1 VSDRHRNPLA
11 WVAAIAVPLLLVAVV
26 ALQRGIDS
34 QRSALEKQG
43 DELLVQSGPLLKKLS
58 LGYDA
63 LLGDIYWT
71 RAVQYYGAKLPTS
84 DRDFR
89 LLAPLL
95 NVATTLDPN
104 LVPAYHFGAFFLS
117 EKQGG
122 AGRPDL
128 AVDLVKKGIAA
139 NPNNVQISADLGFL
153 YYMRLKDYD
162 KAAAAYLETSKISSA
177 PQLFKILA
185 ARIASKGGALD
196 TSRMIWSEVYET
208 SQDEQVKKRALQ
220 ELKGLKAQSDEIQLD
235 QLAEDYH
242 ARFGRYPQSTRD
254 LVDAG
259 MIKGLGIPLDP
270 DGFPYGFGSDGKS
283 QLDPKSTVIIDPG
296 APTPK

>member
-1 VSDRHRNPLA
+1 MSERHRNPLA
-11 WVAAIAVPLLLVAVV
+11 WLAAIVLPLLLVAVV

-34 QRSALEKQG
+34 SRLALEKQG
-43 DELLVQSGPLLKKLS
+43 DELLVQSGPLLKRLS

-84 DRDFR
+84 DRDFH

-95 NVATTLDPN
+95 DVATTLDPN
-104 LVPAYHFGAFFLS
+104 LLPAYHFGAFFLS

-139 NPNNVQISADLGFL
+139 NPNNWTLSSDLGFL

-162 KAAAAYLETSKISSA
+162 KAAATYLETSKIPGA
-177 PQLFKILA
+177 PQFFKILA
-185 ARIASKGGALD
+185 ARIALKGGAFD

-208 SQDEQVKKRALQ
+208 TKDENVKKHALE
-220 ELKGLKAQSDEIQLD
+220 ELKGLKAQSDEMQLD
-235 QLAEDYH
+235 QLAQDYH
-242 ARFGRYPQSTRD
+242 SRFGRYPQSTRD
-254 LVDAG
+254 LVEAAI
-259 MIKGLGIPLDP
+259 IKGVPLDP
-270 DGFPYGFGSDGKS
+270 DGFPYAFGPDGKS
-283 QLDPKSTVIIDPG
+283 QLDPNSTVTIDPG
-296 APTPK
+296 APTPQ

>member
-11 WVAAIAVPLLLVAVV
+11 WLAAIVVPVLLVCIV
-26 ALQRGIDS
+26 ALQQGIDS
-34 QRSALEKQG
+34 ERGALEKQG
-43 DELLVQSGPLLKKLS
+43 DELLVQSGPLLKRLS

-84 DRDFR
+84 DRDFH

-95 NVATTLDPN
+95 DVATTLDLN
-104 LVPAYHFGAFFLS
+104 LLPAYHFGAFFLS

-139 NPNNVQISADLGFL
+139 NPNNVQISADLGFI
-153 YYMRLKDYD
+153 YYMKLKDYE
-162 KAAAAYLETSKISSA
+162 KAAATYLETSKIPGAS
-177 PQLFKILA
+177 PLFKVLA
-185 ARIASKGGALD
+185 ARIATRGGALD

-208 SQDEQVKKRALQ
+208 TKDEKIKTHALE
-220 ELKGLKAQSDEIQLD
+220 ELKGLKAQSDEMQLD
-235 QLAEDYH
+235 QLAQEYQT
-242 ARFGRYPQSTRD
+242 RFGHHPQSSRD
-254 LVDAG
+254 LVEAA
-259 MIKGLGIPLDP
+259 MIKGVPLDP
-270 DGFPYGFGSDGKS
+270 DGFPYGFGPDGKS
-283 QLDPKSTVIIDPG
+283 QLDAKSTVRIDPG
-296 APTPK
+296 AATPK

>member
-1 VSDRHRNPLA
+1 MSENHRNPLA
-11 WVAAIAVPLLLVAVV
+11 WLAAIAVPVLLVCVV

-34 QRSALEKQG
+34 QRNILEKQS
-43 DELLVQSGPLLKKLS
+43 DELLIQSGPLLKRLS

-63 LLGDIYWT
+63 LLGDLYWT

-84 DRDFR
+84 DRDFH

-104 LVPAYHFGAFFLS
+104 LIPAYHFGAFFLS

-139 NPNNVQISADLGFL
+139 NPDNIQISADLGFL
-153 YYMRLKDYD
+153 YYMRLKDYQ
-162 KAAAAYLETSKISSA
+162 KAAAAYLETSKIPGA
-177 PQLFKILA
+177 TQLFKVLA
-185 ARIASKGGALD
+185 ARIATKGGALD

-208 SQDEQVKKRALQ
+208 TQDEQVKKRAL
-220 ELKGLKAQSDEIQLD
+220 EALKGLKAQSDEMQLD
-235 QLAEDYH
+235 QLAEDYRS
-242 ARFGRYPQSTRD
+242 RFGRYPQSTRE
-254 LVDAG
+254 LVDAA
-259 MIKGLGIPLDP
+259 MIKGIPLDP
-270 DGFPYGFGSDGKS
+270 DGFPYVFGADGKS
-283 QLDPKSTVIIDPG
+283 QLDPKSTVTIDPG
-296 APTPK
+296 APAPK

>member
-1 VSDRHRNPLA
+1 VSERHRNRLA
-11 WVAAIAVPLLLVAVV
+11 WLAAIVVPVLLVGIV

-34 QRSALEKQG
+34 QRNILEKQS
-43 DELLVQSGPLLKKLS
+43 DELLIQSGPLLKRLS

-84 DRDFR
+84 DRDFH

-104 LVPAYHFGAFFLS
+104 LIPAYHFGAFFLS

-139 NPNNVQISADLGFL
+139 NPNNTQISADLGFL
-153 YYMRLKDYD
+153 YYMRLKDYQ
-162 KAAAAYLETSKISSA
+162 KAAAAYLETSKIPGAS
-177 PQLFKILA
+177 QLFKVLA
-185 ARIASKGGALD
+185 ARIASRGGALD

-208 SQDEQVKKRALQ
+208 TQDEQVKKRAL
-220 ELKGLKAQSDEIQLD
+220 EALKGLKAQSDEMQLD
-235 QLAEDYH
+235 QLAETYRS
-242 ARFGRYPQSTRD
+242 RFDRYPQSTRE
-254 LVDAG
+254 LVEAA
-259 MIKGLGIPLDP
+259 MIKGIPLDP
-270 DGFPYGFGSDGKS
+270 DGFPYVFGADGKS
-283 QLDPKSTVIIDPG
+283 QLDPKSTVTIDPG
-296 APTPK
+296 APAPK

>member
-1 VSDRHRNPLA
+1 VSDRHRNPLL
-11 WVAAIAVPLLLVAVV
+11 WLAAIVVPVLLVCIV

-34 QRSALEKQG
+34 ERGALERQG
-43 DELLVQSGPLLKKLS
+43 DELLVQSGPLLKRLS

-84 DRDFR
+84 DRDFH

-104 LVPAYHFGAFFLS
+104 FIPAYHFGAFFLS
-117 EKQGG
+117 ENQGG

-139 NPNNVQISADLGFL
+139 NPNNVQISADLGFI
-153 YYMRLKDYD
+153 YYMKLKDYE
-162 KAAAAYLETSKISSA
+162 KAAATYLETSKIPGAS
-177 PQLFKILA
+177 PLFKVLA
-185 ARIASKGGALD
+185 ARIATRGGALD
-196 TSRMIWSEVYET
+196 TSRMIWSDVYET
-208 SQDEQVKKRALQ
+208 SNDDNVKKHALE
-220 ELKGLKAQSDEIQLD
+220 ELKGLKAQSDEMQLD
-235 QLAEDYH
+235 QLAQEYRT
-242 ARFGRYPQSTRD
+242 RFGHYPQSTRE
-254 LVDAG
+254 LVEAG
-259 MIKGLGIPLDP
+259 MFKGVPVDP
-270 DGFPYGFGSDGKS
+270 DGFPYAFAPDGKS
-283 QLDPKSTVIIDPG
+283 QLDPKSTVMIDLG

>member
-1 VSDRHRNPLA
+1 MSGRHRNPLG
-11 WVAAIAVPLLLVAVV
+11 WLAAIVVPVLLVGVM

-34 QRSALEKQG
+34 SRSALEKQG
-43 DELLVQSGPLLKKLS
+43 DELLIQSGPLLKKLS
-58 LGYDA
+58 LGYGA

-84 DRDFR
+84 DRDFH

-95 NVATTLDPN
+95 DVATTLDPN
-104 LVPAYHFGAFFLS
+104 LIPAYHFGAFFLS

-139 NPNNVQISADLGFL
+139 NPDSWTLSSDLGFL

-162 KAAAAYLETSKISSA
+162 KAAAAYLETSKIPGA
-177 PQLFKILA
+177 PQFFKILA
-185 ARIASKGGALD
+185 ARIASKGGAFD

-208 SQDEQVKKRALQ
+208 TKDENVKKHALE

-235 QLAEDYH
+235 QLAQDYH
-242 ARFGRYPQSTRD
+242 TRFGHYPQSTHD
-254 LVDAG
+254 LVEAA
-259 MIKGLGIPLDP
+259 MIKGVPLDP
-270 DGFPYGFGSDGKS
+270 DGFPYAFGPDGKS
-283 QLDPKSTVIIDPG
+283 QLDAKSTVTIDPG

>member
-1 VSDRHRNPLA
+1 VSKRHRNPVA
-11 WVAAIAVPLLLVAVV
+11 WFAAIAVPVLLVAVV

-34 QRSALEKQG
+34 SRGTVEKQG
-43 DELLVQSGPLLKKLS
+43 DELLVQSGPLLKRLS

-71 RAVQYYGAKLPTS
+71 RAVQYYGGKLPTS
-84 DRDFR
+84 DRDFH

-95 NVATTLDPN
+95 DVATTLDPY

-139 NPNNVQISADLGFL
+139 NPNSWPLSSDLGFL

-162 KAAAAYLETSKISSA
+162 AAAAAYLETSKIPGA
-177 PQLFKILA
+177 PQFFKILA
-185 ARIASKGGALD
+185 ARIASKGGAFD

-208 SQDEQVKKRALQ
+208 TKDENVKKHALD

-235 QLAEDYH
+235 QLAQDYH
-242 ARFGRYPQSTRD
+242 TRFGRYPQSTRD
-254 LVDAG
+254 LVEAA
-259 MIKGLGIPLDP
+259 MIKGMPLDP
-270 DGFPYGFGSDGKS
+270 DGFPYAFGPDGKS
-283 QLDPKSTVIIDPG
+283 QLDPKSSVTIDPG

>member
-1 VSDRHRNPLA
+1 VSERHRNPLA
-11 WVAAIAVPLLLVAVV
+11 WLAAIVVPVLFVCVV

-34 QRSALEKQG
+34 QRNILEKQS
-43 DELLVQSGPLLKKLS
+43 DELLIQSGPLLKRLS

-63 LLGDIYWT
+63 LLGDLYWT

-84 DRDFR
+84 DRDFH

-104 LVPAYHFGAFFLS
+104 LIPAYHFGAFFLS

-139 NPNNVQISADLGFL
+139 NPNNTQISADLGFL
-153 YYMRLKDYD
+153 YYMRLKDYQ
-162 KAAAAYLETSKISSA
+162 KAAAAYLETSKIPGAS
-177 PQLFKILA
+177 QLFKVLA
-185 ARIASKGGALD
+185 ARIASRGGALD

-208 SQDEQVKKRALQ
+208 TQDEQVKKRAL
-220 ELKGLKAQSDEIQLD
+220 EALKGLKAQSDEMQLD
-235 QLAEDYH
+235 QLAETY
-242 ARFGRYPQSTRD
+242 RSRLGRYPQSTRE
-254 LVDAG
+254 LVEAA
-259 MIKGLGIPLDP
+259 MIKGIPLDP
-270 DGFPYGFGSDGKS
+270 DGFPYVFGPDGKS
-283 QLDPKSTVIIDPG
+283 QLDPKSTVTIDPG
-296 APTPK
+296 APAPK

>member
-1 VSDRHRNPLA
+1 VSERHRNPLA
-11 WVAAIAVPLLLVAVV
+11 WVAVVIVPVLLVCVV

-34 QRSALEKQG
+34 QRNILEKQS
-43 DELLVQSGPLLKKLS
+43 DELLIQSGPLLKRLS

-63 LLGDIYWT
+63 LLGDLYWT

-84 DRDFR
+84 DRDFH

-104 LVPAYHFGAFFLS
+104 LIPAYHFGAFFLS

-139 NPNNVQISADLGFL
+139 NPENIQISADLGFL
-153 YYMRLKDYD
+153 YYMRLKDYQ
-162 KAAAAYLETSKISSA
+162 KAAAAYLETSKIPGA
-177 PQLFKILA
+177 TKLFKVLA
-185 ARIASKGGALD
+185 ARIASRGGALD

-208 SQDEQVKKRALQ
+208 TQDEQVKKRAL
-220 ELKGLKAQSDEIQLD
+220 EALKGLKAQSDEMQLD
-235 QLAEDYH
+235 QLAETY
-242 ARFGRYPQSTRD
+242 RSRLGRYPQSTRE
-254 LVDAG
+254 LVEAA
-259 MIKGLGIPLDP
+259 MIKGIPLDP
-270 DGFPYGFGSDGKS
+270 DGFPYVFGADGKS
-283 QLDPKSTVIIDPG
+283 QLDPKSTVTIDPG
-296 APTPK
+296 APAPK

>member
-1 VSDRHRNPLA
+1 VSERHRNPLV
-11 WVAAIAVPLLLVAVV
+11 WLAAIVVPVLFVCVV

-34 QRSALEKQG
+34 QRNILEKQS
-43 DELLVQSGPLLKKLS
+43 DELLIQSGPLLKRLN

-84 DRDFR
+84 DRDFH

-104 LVPAYHFGAFFLS
+104 LIPAYHFGAFFLS

-139 NPNNVQISADLGFL
+139 NPNNTQISADLGFL
-153 YYMRLKDYD
+153 YYMRLKDYQR
-162 KAAAAYLETSKISSA
+162 AAAAYLETSKIPGAS
-177 PQLFKILA
+177 QLFKILA
-185 ARIASKGGALD
+185 ARIATKGGALD

-208 SQDEQVKKRALQ
+208 TRDEQVKKRAL
-220 ELKGLKAQSDEIQLD
+220 EALKGLKAQSDEMQLD

-242 ARFGRYPQSTRD
+242 ARFGRYPQSTRE
-254 LVDAG
+254 LVEAA
-259 MIKGLGIPLDP
+259 MIKGIPLDP
-270 DGFPYGFGSDGKS
+270 DGFPYVFRADGKS
-283 QLDPKSTVIIDPG
+283 QLDPKSTVTIDPG
-296 APTPK
+296 APAPK

>member
-1 VSDRHRNPLA
+1 VSERHRNPLA
-11 WVAAIAVPLLLVAVV
+11 WLAAIVVPVLFVCVV

-34 QRSALEKQG
+34 QRNILEKQS
-43 DELLVQSGPLLKKLS
+43 DELLIQSGPLLKRLS

-63 LLGDIYWT
+63 LLGDLYWT

-84 DRDFR
+84 DRDFH

-104 LVPAYHFGAFFLS
+104 LIPAYHFGAFFLS

-139 NPNNVQISADLGFL
+139 NPNNTQISADLGFL
-153 YYMRLKDYD
+153 YYMRLKDYQ
-162 KAAAAYLETSKISSA
+162 KAAAAYLETSKIPGAS
-177 PQLFKILA
+177 QLFKVLA
-185 ARIASKGGALD
+185 ARIASRGGALD

-208 SQDEQVKKRALQ
+208 TQDEQVKKRAL
-220 ELKGLKAQSDEIQLD
+220 EALKGLKAQSDEMQLD
-235 QLAEDYH
+235 QLAKDYH
-242 ARFGRYPQSTRD
+242 ARFGRYPQSTRE
-254 LVDAG
+254 LVEAA
-259 MIKGLGIPLDP
+259 MIKGIPLDP
-270 DGFPYGFGSDGKS
+270 DGFPYVFGPDGKS
-283 QLDPKSTVIIDPG
+283 QLDPKSTVTIDPG
-296 APTPK
+296 APAPK

>member
-1 VSDRHRNPLA
+1 VSERHRNPLA
-11 WVAAIAVPLLLVAVV
+11 WVAVVIVPVLLVCVV

-34 QRSALEKQG
+34 QRNILEKQS
-43 DELLVQSGPLLKKLS
+43 DELLIQSGPLLKRLS

-63 LLGDIYWT
+63 LLGDLYWT

-84 DRDFR
+84 DRDFH

-104 LVPAYHFGAFFLS
+104 LIPAYHFGAFFLS

-139 NPNNVQISADLGFL
+139 NPENIQISADLGFL
-153 YYMRLKDYD
+153 YYMRLKDYQ
-162 KAAAAYLETSKISSA
+162 KAAAAYLETSKIPGAS
-177 PQLFKILA
+177 QLFKVLA
-185 ARIASKGGALD
+185 ARIASRGGALD

-208 SQDEQVKKRALQ
+208 TQDEQVKKRAL
-220 ELKGLKAQSDEIQLD
+220 EALKGLKAQSDEMQLD
-235 QLAEDYH
+235 QLSDDYH
-242 ARFGRYPQSTRD
+242 DRFGRYPQSTRE
-254 LVDAG
+254 LVEAAI
-259 MIKGLGIPLDP
+259 IKGIPLDP
-270 DGFPYGFGSDGKS
+270 DGFPYVFGANGKS
-283 QLDPKSTVIIDPG
+283 QLDPKSTVTIDPG
-296 APTPK
+296 APAPK